1 MVIIHL
7 LAEKGHRFFASK
19 KNRYITLSCLLGL
32 SLFFLFGGCGLNRSS
47 KSEYYIGQDSRWRA
61 FNLMGRERNFAAF
74 TNDLLARISRQEKFG
89 VRIIVTPTSELL
101 SDLERG
107 KLQGALILQEPS
119 HLTENRFVFS
129 DPYFLVGPVLILPVK
144 APIDGGWNEK
154 GRKIVGMLNNSH
166 SLLNLEQDPT
176 IQVKLYDDILK
187 ALSDLNERRIDG
199 VILPAIPAYTYVTTF
214 YKNELKIA
222 TLPLTDEGVRLV
234 ALKNEEG
241 ELLIKRFNE
250 GLAKLKENG
259 TYQKILE
266 QWGFINFEQIPSY

>member
-1 MVIIHL
+1 MVIIYS
-7 LAEKGHRFFASK
+7 LAEKSHRFFAST
-19 KNRYITLSCLLGL
+19 KNRYIALGCLLGL
-32 SLFFLFGGCGLNRSS
+32 SLFFLFGGCGLNQISE
-47 KSEYYIGQDSRWRA
+47 SEYYIGQDSRWRSL
-61 FNLMGRERNFAAF
+61 NLMGKERNFAAF

-101 SDLERG
+101 PDLERG

-129 DPYFLVGPVLILPVK
+129 DPYFLVGPVLIIPAK
-144 APIDGGWNEK
+144 APIEGWNEK
-154 GRKIVGMLNNSH
+154 GRKIVGMLANSH

-199 VILPAIPAYTYVTTF
+199 AILPAIPAYTYVTTF

-250 GLAKLKENG
+250 GLTKLKENG
-259 TYQKILE
+259 IYQKILE
-266 QWGFINFEQIPSY
+266 QWGFINFEQISSY